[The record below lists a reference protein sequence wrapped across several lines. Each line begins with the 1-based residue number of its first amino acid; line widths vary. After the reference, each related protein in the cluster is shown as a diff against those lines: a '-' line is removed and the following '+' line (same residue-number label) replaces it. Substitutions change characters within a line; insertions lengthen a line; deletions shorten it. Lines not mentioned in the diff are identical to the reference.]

1 MGMSEVVEICLVYV
15 GREAI
20 VFDRLAWWLT
30 AEGIG
35 EMRRMAADPAGWG
48 LPLMVGFDAIGNPVE
63 LPPETAGR
71 LLSKLLQE
79 NGPHILPIFRAE
91 AVVRDLLS
99 TGIAGAPMTATN
111 GLSEVGVGTLQRLY
125 ESRCQT
131 WLSRL
136 Q

>member
-1 MGMSEVVEICLVYV
+1 MSEVVEICLVYV

-35 EMRRMAADPAGWG
+35 QMRRMAADPTDWG

-63 LPPETAGR
+63 LPPETPGR

-79 NGPHILPIFRAE
+79 DGSRILPIFRAE
-91 AVVRDLLS
+91 AIIRDFLS
-99 TGIAGAPMTATN
+99 TGVAGDPMTATN
-111 GLSEVGVGTLQRLY
+111 GLSEAQVDRLQHLY
-125 ESRCQT
+125 ESRCHT
-131 WLSRL
+131 WLERV